1 MTVASDKEQTSIIIE
16 ASFSAGFNDCRQKVQ
31 AVLDEAMSW
40 PIPQKLK
47 PAERRREIVRR
58 IVIEVARLKP

>member
-1 MTVASDKEQTSIIIE
+1 MPLDDEQTKAVIE
-16 ASFSAGFNDCRQKVQ
+16 ASFHAGFNDCRQKVQ

-47 PAERRREIVRR
+47 PAERRRDIVRR
-58 IVIEVARLKP
+58 IVVEVARLKP